1 MQNIVLDDIKL
12 PTGEEKDATRFR
24 QIQQERINRNFRRLL
39 EITVEAGLGTE
50 YKQVIEELQSD
61 VSDMQETIATQAD
74 TISTLSSTVAGHT
87 TALNNIGTRLTTN
100 PSAVSVAAS
109 TWKTVASLAFTA
121 GTWVVFGTVQWASNS
136 TGRRRAILSTSQD
149 SSDNY
154 SLMTSMEIK
163 ALNDGSANTYVNF
176 ASVVSFTSSQTL
188 YMNAWQNSGGA
199 LSTTGRFYA
208 VRIA

>member
-1 MQNIVLDDIKL
+1 MQDIVLDNIKF
-12 PTGEEKDATRFR
+12 PTGEEKDGTRFR
-24 QIQQERINRNFRRLL
+24 QIQEERLNRNFRRLL
-39 EITVEAGLGTE
+39 EMTFEAGLGTE
-50 YKQVIEELQSD
+50 YKQVIDSIQSD
-61 VSDMQETIATQAD
+61 VADMQETIATQAE
-74 TISTLSSTVAGHT
+74 TIEDLSDTVAEHT
-87 TALNNIGTRLTTN
+87 TALSNIGTRLATN

-109 TWKTVASLAFTA
+109 TWKTVASLTFSA
-121 GTWVVFGTVQWASNS
+121 GTWVLFGTVQWASNS
-136 TGRRRAILSTSQD
+136 TGRRRAILSTTQD

-176 ASVVSFTSSQTL
+176 ASTITLTSQLTL